1 MALRE
6 RWVRVATY
14 QAVVEAEFVAQMLKA
29 AGIPALVD
37 AGEAVGLFG
46 AGFQGR
52 TNRGVH
58 VLVPASH
65 AADARDR
72 LTDEREPDGHQDT

>member
-1 MALRE
+1 MTERE

-14 QAVVEAEFVAQMLKA
+14 AAVIEAEFAAEMLKA
-29 AGIPALVD
+29 AGIPAQVD
-37 AGEAVGLFG
+37 AGEAVGIFG
-46 AGFQGR
+46 GGFQGR

-58 VLVPASH
+58 VRVPASF

-72 LTDEREPDGHQDT
+72 LHTEAGTA